1 MERAGMAEDLAGTAI
16 FLASSASDYVT
27 GQVVFVDDGWLSD
40 YVTGQVVFIDGGSL
54 AGSFSDKNVG
64 KKGCF
69 IAGGG
74 MTRDD
79 EKVVS
84 TGSLYA

>member
-27 GQVVFVDDGWLSD
+27 GQVVF
-40 YVTGQVVFIDGGSL
+40 IDGGSM
-54 AGSFSDKNVG
+54 AGSFSDKKVG

-74 MTRDD
+74 VTRDD